1 MKDLQGKVAFV
12 TGGASGI
19 GLGIAKLLVQNGMK
33 VVIADLRQD
42 HLDNAISYFES
53 RQARASVHGIRLD
66 VTDRAAMAS
75 AADETERLFGK
86 VHVVANN
93 AGVGLEGPLDRA
105 TYDDWDFGIG
115 VNLVGVVN
123 GVQTFLPRIRRHGEG
138 GHIVNTAS
146 LAGMVVMPARMVI
159 YATTK
164 AAVIAMSESLR
175 TELQPAGIGVS
186 VLCPGPIKSNIH
198 EAWKNRPERFKQS
211 SGFKE
216 SEAVLGRRVVS
227 DLWMEPEQVGEMV
240 VKAIKNDEL
249 YIITHGEWR
258 DAVTARY
265 AAIMAATPK
274 ETNPKLIESL
284 RSPQIRAADEAGR
297 CRGTRA

>member
-1 MKDLQGKVAFV
+1 MKDLQGKVGFI

-19 GLGIAKLLVQNGMK
+19 GLGIAKVFVRNGMK

-42 HLDNAISYFES
+42 HLDCALAYFDS
-53 RQARASVHGIRLD
+53 QLQRASVHGIRLD
-66 VTDRAAMAS
+66 VTDRTAMAA
-75 AADETERLFGK
+75 AADEAERRFGK
-86 VHVVANN
+86 VHIVVNN
-93 AGVGLEGPLDRA
+93 AGVGLEGPLDKA

-146 LAGMVVMPARMVI
+146 LAGMTATTMPAWMVI
-159 YATTK
+159 YTTTK
-164 AAVIAMSESLR
+164 AAVIAMSESLH
-175 TELQPAGIGVS
+175 TELPSTGIGVT

-198 EAWKNRPERFKQS
+198 EAWKNRPDQFKQNC
-211 SGFKE
+211 GYKE
-216 SEAVLGRRVVS
+216 SEARLGRRIVPDV
-227 DLWMEPEQVGEMV
+227 WMEPEQVGEMV
-240 VKAIKNDEL
+240 VKAIKNDDL

-265 AAIMAATPK
+265 QAVMAATPT
-274 ETNPKLIESL
+274 TNNPQLIETL
-284 RSPQIRAADEAGR
+284 RSPQLRAAQE
-297 CRGTRA
+297 